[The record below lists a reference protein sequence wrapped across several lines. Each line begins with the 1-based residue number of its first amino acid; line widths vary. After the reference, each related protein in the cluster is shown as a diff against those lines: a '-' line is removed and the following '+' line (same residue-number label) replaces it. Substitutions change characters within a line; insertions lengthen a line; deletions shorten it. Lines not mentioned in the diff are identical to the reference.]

1 MYIYRYLISF
11 FHFLISFVS
20 SFSRGTYMN
29 FFSFAI
35 FIKIIELIKKIDDEL
50 TIISNSL
57 KKLLVVVVVVVDKK
71 NLRPTKYEKK
81 TRRAKI
87 KRRLN

>member
-1 MYIYRYLISF
+1 
-11 FHFLISFVS
+11 
-20 SFSRGTYMN
+20 MN

-57 KKLLVVVVVVVDKK
+57 KKLLVLIVVVVDKK
-71 NLRPTKYEKK
+71 KLETNEIRKKNETSKNQEK
-81 TRRAKI
+81 T
-87 KRRLN
+87 